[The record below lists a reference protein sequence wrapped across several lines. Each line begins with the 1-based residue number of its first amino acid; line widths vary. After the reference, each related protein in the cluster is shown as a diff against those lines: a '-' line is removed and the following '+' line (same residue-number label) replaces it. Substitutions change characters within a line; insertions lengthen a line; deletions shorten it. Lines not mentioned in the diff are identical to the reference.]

1 MACAIRPFSIKENQT
16 ADDSTVWWN
25 DWNYSLVLTRAS
37 AVDNKT
43 AISR

>member
-1 MACAIRPFSIKENQT
+1 MYMRNKNQT
-16 ADDSTVWWN
+16 AEYTTVWN
-25 DWNYSLVLTRAS
+25 NNWNYSLVLTRAS

>member
-1 MACAIRPFSIKENQT
+1 MLKGVIKRNQT
-16 ADDSTVWWN
+16 VDFATAWN
-25 DWNYSLVLTRAS
+25 DWNYSLVLIRAS